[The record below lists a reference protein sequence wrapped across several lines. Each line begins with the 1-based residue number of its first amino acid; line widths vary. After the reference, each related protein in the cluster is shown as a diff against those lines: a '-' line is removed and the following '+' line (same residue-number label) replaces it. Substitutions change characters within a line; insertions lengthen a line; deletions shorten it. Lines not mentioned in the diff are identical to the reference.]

1 MSAGDLA
8 VLTSS
13 AVIDRRYS
21 RVLSSHPMH
30 EWSEYPADEWSD
42 AIVAAMKLGGIEHL
56 FFVSGT
62 EMAFFQEAVAKAGQL
77 GRPTPKLMTMVHE
90 GVALNAAIGYS
101 MLTGKPAATAVHVD
115 VGTLHQGAAIH
126 AAWHD
131 RAPILMTAGAGP
143 RAFPGQMPGGR
154 NSFIN
159 WVQEPRD
166 QGAIVRQYTKVDHRL
181 DHTDNPGLAVSRLL
195 QIAMSEPQGPVYLSI
210 PRESA
215 MLPLPGVTRFPTLGQ
230 MGLAR
235 PASPDPED
243 ARTIARWLVKS
254 RNPVLFTARMGHDP
268 DAIPEFVRLAEL
280 LAIPVMESSP
290 LSTRV
295 NFPATH
301 PLFGVGPSAQDA
313 DVVLVVDDLTP
324 FTPGI
329 NSPGPDAKV
338 AWIGVDPVN
347 SRYKTM
353 EYQADLW
360 ISATPASA
368 ARAVY
373 EEAAHML
380 DQADL
385 SRIATRR
392 ARLEERKRRLVAEE
406 ETQAQEDGLLSTP
419 TGRWVSYQ
427 LGRILEPD
435 SVILNDGLSNGD
447 FVRTY
452 ARRDR
457 PGTYLRTGSSAGGW
471 GSGAAFG
478 AKLAAQDRDVILA
491 SGDGFFMFGTPMAA
505 LWAARFHKAPFLSV
519 IFVNGSYS
527 TGTTLLRHAYPNG
540 YAVRANNYTGGYFDP
555 APDFAKLAETV
566 EGYGENVTE
575 TVEVGPALKRGLDHV
590 RNGIPAI
597 IAVRVPG

>member
-1 MSAGDLA
+1 
-8 VLTSS
+8 
-13 AVIDRRYS
+13 
-21 RVLSSHPMH
+21 MH
-30 EWSEYPADEWSD
+30 WCEYPAEEWSD
-42 AIVAAMKLGGIEHL
+42 AIVAAMKLGGVEHL

-77 GRPTPKLMTMVHE
+77 GRHSPKLMMMVHE

-131 RAPILMTAGAGP
+131 RCPILMTAGAGP

-166 QGAIVRQYTKVDHRL
+166 QGAIVRQYTKADHRL

-195 QIAMSEPQGPVYLSI
+195 QIAMSEPQGPVYLTI

-215 MLPLPGVTRFPTLGQ
+215 MLPLPGVTRFPTLQQ
-230 MGLAR
+230 MGVAR

-254 RNPVLFTARMGHDP
+254 ASPVLFTARLGQDP
-268 DAIPEFVRLAEL
+268 NAIPEFIRLAEL
-280 LAIPVMESSP
+280 LSIPVMESSP

-295 NFPATH
+295 NFPSTH
-301 PLFGVGPSAQDA
+301 ALYGVGPGAEDA

-324 FTPGI
+324 FTPGV
-329 NSPGPDAKV
+329 NSPRPDTKV

-353 EYQADLW
+353 EYQANLW
-360 ISATPASA
+360 ISATPANVA
-368 ARAVY
+368 KEVY
-373 EEAAHML
+373 REAERML
-380 DQADL
+380 DKSDL
-385 SRIATRR
+385 ARIALRR
-392 ARLEERKRRLVAEE
+392 SRLEDRKHQLMAEE
-406 ETQAQEDGLLSTP
+406 ERLAQKDGREPQP
-419 TGRWVSYQ
+419 TGRWVSYE

-435 SVILNDGLSNGD
+435 SIIVNDGLSNGD
-447 FVRTY
+447 FVRAY
-452 ARRDR
+452 ARRDK

-478 AKLAAQDRDVILA
+478 AKLAAADRDVILA

-519 IFVNGSYS
+519 IFVNGTYS
-527 TGTTLLRHAYPNG
+527 TGTALLRAAYPDG
-540 YAVRANNYTGGYFDP
+540 YAVRNNNYDGGIFDP

-566 EGYGENVTE
+566 GGYGENVTE
-575 TVEVGPALKRGLDHV
+575 TAEVGPALKRGLDHV
-590 RNGIPAI
+590 RNGTPAI
-597 IAVRVPG
+597 IAVRVPS